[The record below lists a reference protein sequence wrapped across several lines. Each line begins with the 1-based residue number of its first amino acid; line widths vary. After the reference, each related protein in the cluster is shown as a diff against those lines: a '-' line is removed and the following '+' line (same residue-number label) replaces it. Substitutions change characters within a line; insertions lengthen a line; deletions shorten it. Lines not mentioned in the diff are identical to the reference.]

1 MKIKKKN
8 NLAKGQSSKGGPAGA
23 GHACKTRQK
32 CTSCAYLS
40 NVQAGERERAKAG
53 RERGE
58 KEAECEVEVVAEFGK
73 VLN

>member
-1 MKIKKKN
+1 MKIKKN

-40 NVQAGERERAKAG
+40 NVQAGERERAKAS
-53 RERGE
+53 GE
-58 KEAECEVEVVAEFGK
+58 KGTESEVEVEAEAEFGK